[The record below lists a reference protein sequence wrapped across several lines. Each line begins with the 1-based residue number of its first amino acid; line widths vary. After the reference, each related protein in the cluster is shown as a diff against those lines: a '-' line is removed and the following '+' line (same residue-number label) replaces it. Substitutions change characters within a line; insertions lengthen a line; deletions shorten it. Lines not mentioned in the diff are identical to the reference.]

1 MNNPIDKLLTEWAYR
16 VHDGMP
22 NPKNQYHLV
31 HLQESMEYLK
41 VDGGVIDMVMIASFL
56 ISQKKMELIH

>member
-1 MNNPIDKLLTEWAYR
+1 MNNLIDDILTDWAYR

-31 HLQESMEYLK
+31 QLQ
-41 VDGGVIDMVMIASFL
+41 
-56 ISQKKMELIH
+56 